1 VSDTTKRSIWTFS
14 LTNTGFGAS
23 EQRHTV
29 FADTL
34 AEAVA
39 EVIKVLVTNESGMKQ
54 KLIDNGVT
62 CITRVD
68 NPATTEAP
76 VCMIDK

>member
-1 VSDTTKRSIWTFS
+1 
-14 LTNTGFGAS
+14 
-23 EQRHTV
+23 
-29 FADTL
+29 L